1 MVILSGIVSCTVV
14 EDEDIE
20 TRDAPP
26 GCQPDVLYIGD
37 VGASAGGSDDFVA
50 KFDAHDGEFLGYLVP
65 PGSSFLNGPAG
76 IIVDKTNQVVLVDQ
90 NIGEMRSS
98 EIWKLKP
105 FGKPPE
111 QLLVA
116 PEPGTPLDP
125 PEEPWA
131 ARGVIQIENVLYV
144 VDVGIT
150 DNTGRITLWDSKSG
164 DYLGDLPFDGY
175 NGWKAPRSIVL
186 GPDGYIYVSNTNIDA
201 DAPMGTPP
209 TLGGSI
215 LRFDPVTGFDK
226 VVYECLPDDLTCDLH
241 RPEGLVFGPD
251 GRLYVTSFR
260 RNADDVDRIL
270 IFDIEDG
277 IGEVAGEIPL
287 YEAGETRAF
296 AQVIL
301 FGPDD
306 ALYVPITST
315 DPNACSIRKYEYD
328 LMNNEWEWECF
339 VEGVDSPLVRPQ
351 YLSFGNTNPA
361 TLAYEPNPG
370 CQ

>member
-116 PEPGTPLDP
+116 PESGTPLDP
-125 PEEPWA
+125 PDEPWA

-226 VVYECLPDDLTCDLH
+226 VVYECYRTTSRATCTGPRVWCSVPMAGSTSLAFVVMPMTLTESSFSTSKMASARSPVRSRSTRPARLVHLP
-241 RPEGLVFGPD
+241 R
-251 GRLYVTSFR
+251 
-260 RNADDVDRIL
+260 
-270 IFDIEDG
+270 
-277 IGEVAGEIPL
+277 
-287 YEAGETRAF
+287 
-296 AQVIL
+296 
-301 FGPDD
+301 
-306 ALYVPITST
+306 
-315 DPNACSIRKYEYD
+315 
-328 LMNNEWEWECF
+328 
-339 VEGVDSPLVRPQ
+339 
-351 YLSFGNTNPA
+351 
-361 TLAYEPNPG
+361 
-370 CQ
+370 